1 MRIDIRDS
9 KYSIIYNEKTGTVE
23 DVLWCNESAEDLKN
37 LNVVADMAREL
48 AVYRQAG
55 TAMIAGAQR
64 LAYSRGPEK
73 YSFSVPSEKHRHL
86 HTVDRTDA
94 ARVQGQDCRRQPV
107 PRHDWLLRCA
117 AMMHLKITDEIRER
131 CLREAA
137 HDAHIND
144 RIVTSTPQTLA
155 ERGMTM
161 LGSTRAT
168 PRIRSY
174 LYCDAVDACFYYAG
188 AVPSVVVTARWTADS
203 PDIAE
208 GSKKPQI
215 AAEVVRRM
223 MTAMD
228 KAMKAEKD
236 RQWAAYM
243 EEQKLK

>member
-1 MRIDIRDS
+1 
-9 KYSIIYNEKTGTVE
+9 
-23 DVLWCNESAEDLKN
+23 
-37 LNVVADMAREL
+37 
-48 AVYRQAG
+48 
-55 TAMIAGAQR
+55 
-64 LAYSRGPEK
+64 
-73 YSFSVPSEKHRHL
+73 
-86 HTVDRTDA
+86 
-94 ARVQGQDCRRQPV
+94 
-107 PRHDWLLRCA
+107 
-117 AMMHLKITDEIRER
+117 MMHLKITDEIRER

-161 LGSTRAT
+161 LGSTRVT

-228 KAMKAEKD
+228 KSMKAAKRPPMGGIHGGAKTEMSHPTTYAVD
-236 RQWAAYM
+236 FDGTLCENAYPEIGAPNLPLIDKLISRRRLGAKIILWTCREGEM
-243 EEQKLK
+243 LTRAVEFCRCYGLEFDAVNDNTEELKRAYGTNPRKIGADYYIDDKAMPPDLFVS

>member
-1 MRIDIRDS
+1 
-9 KYSIIYNEKTGTVE
+9 
-23 DVLWCNESAEDLKN
+23 
-37 LNVVADMAREL
+37 
-48 AVYRQAG
+48 
-55 TAMIAGAQR
+55 
-64 LAYSRGPEK
+64 
-73 YSFSVPSEKHRHL
+73 
-86 HTVDRTDA
+86 
-94 ARVQGQDCRRQPV
+94 
-107 PRHDWLLRCA
+107 
-117 AMMHLKITDEIRER
+117 MMHLKITDEIRER

-137 HDAHIND
+137 HDARIND

-243 EEQKLK
+243 EELKLK

>member
-1 MRIDIRDS
+1 
-9 KYSIIYNEKTGTVE
+9 
-23 DVLWCNESAEDLKN
+23 
-37 LNVVADMAREL
+37 
-48 AVYRQAG
+48 
-55 TAMIAGAQR
+55 
-64 LAYSRGPEK
+64 
-73 YSFSVPSEKHRHL
+73 
-86 HTVDRTDA
+86 
-94 ARVQGQDCRRQPV
+94 
-107 PRHDWLLRCA
+107 
-117 AMMHLKITDEIRER
+117 MMHLKITDEIRER

-228 KAMKAEKD
+228 KSIESRKRPPMGGIHGGAKTEMSHPTTYAVDFDGTLCENAYPEIGAPNLPLIDKLISRRRLGAKIILWTCREGEMLTRAVEFCRCYGLEFDAVNDNTEELKRAYGTNPRKIGADYYIDDKAMPPD
-236 RQWAAYM
+236 
-243 EEQKLK
+243 LFVS

>member
-1 MRIDIRDS
+1 
-9 KYSIIYNEKTGTVE
+9 
-23 DVLWCNESAEDLKN
+23 
-37 LNVVADMAREL
+37 
-48 AVYRQAG
+48 
-55 TAMIAGAQR
+55 
-64 LAYSRGPEK
+64 
-73 YSFSVPSEKHRHL
+73 
-86 HTVDRTDA
+86 
-94 ARVQGQDCRRQPV
+94 
-107 PRHDWLLRCA
+107 
-117 AMMHLKITDEIRER
+117 MMHLKITDEIRER

-137 HDAHIND
+137 HEAHIND
-144 RIVTSTPQTLA
+144 RIVTSSPQTLA

-161 LGSTRAT
+161 FGSARAT

-188 AVPSVVVTARWTADS
+188 AVPSARWTADS

-243 EEQKLK
+243 EEQKLI

>member
-1 MRIDIRDS
+1 
-9 KYSIIYNEKTGTVE
+9 
-23 DVLWCNESAEDLKN
+23 
-37 LNVVADMAREL
+37 
-48 AVYRQAG
+48 
-55 TAMIAGAQR
+55 
-64 LAYSRGPEK
+64 
-73 YSFSVPSEKHRHL
+73 
-86 HTVDRTDA
+86 
-94 ARVQGQDCRRQPV
+94 
-107 PRHDWLLRCA
+107 
-117 AMMHLKITDEIRER
+117 MMHLRITDEIRER

-137 HDAHIND
+137 HEVHIND
-144 RIVTSTPQTLA
+144 RIVTSTPQTLS

-161 LGSTRAT
+161 FGSARAT

-188 AVPSVVVTARWTADS
+188 AVPSVVVAARWTTDS

-223 MTAMD
+223 ITAMD

-243 EEQKLK
+243 EEQKPK

>member
-1 MRIDIRDS
+1 MERTTNSADARRAADYLSRYCDECIGCVNCIFDI
-9 KYSIIYNEKTGTVE
+9 G
-23 DVLWCNESAEDLKN
+23 
-37 LNVVADMAREL
+37 
-48 AVYRQAG
+48 
-55 TAMIAGAQR
+55 
-64 LAYSRGPEK
+64 
-73 YSFSVPSEKHRHL
+73 
-86 HTVDRTDA
+86 
-94 ARVQGQDCRRQPV
+94 
-107 PRHDWLLRCA
+107 
-117 AMMHLKITDEIRER
+117 
-131 CLREAA
+131 EAA
-137 HDAHIND
+137 HEAHIND

-161 LGSTRAT
+161 LGSTRVT

>member
-1 MRIDIRDS
+1 
-9 KYSIIYNEKTGTVE
+9 
-23 DVLWCNESAEDLKN
+23 
-37 LNVVADMAREL
+37 
-48 AVYRQAG
+48 
-55 TAMIAGAQR
+55 
-64 LAYSRGPEK
+64 
-73 YSFSVPSEKHRHL
+73 
-86 HTVDRTDA
+86 
-94 ARVQGQDCRRQPV
+94 
-107 PRHDWLLRCA
+107 
-117 AMMHLKITDEIRER
+117 MMHLKITDEIRER

-137 HDAHIND
+137 HEAHIND

-215 AAEVVRRM
+215 ACEVVRRM

-236 RQWAAYM
+236 RNGRHTWRS
-243 EEQKLK
+243 KN

>member
-1 MRIDIRDS
+1 
-9 KYSIIYNEKTGTVE
+9 
-23 DVLWCNESAEDLKN
+23 
-37 LNVVADMAREL
+37 
-48 AVYRQAG
+48 
-55 TAMIAGAQR
+55 
-64 LAYSRGPEK
+64 
-73 YSFSVPSEKHRHL
+73 
-86 HTVDRTDA
+86 
-94 ARVQGQDCRRQPV
+94 
-107 PRHDWLLRCA
+107 
-117 AMMHLKITDEIRER
+117 MMHLKITDEIRER

-137 HDAHIND
+137 HEAHIND

-174 LYCDAVDACFYYAG
+174 IYCDAVDACFYYAG
-188 AVPSVVVTARWTADS
+188 AVPSVVVAARWTADS
-203 PDIAE
+203 SDIAE
-208 GSKKPQI
+208 GSKKLQI

-243 EEQKLK
+243 EERFGTAAVRYFCLLSRYKYLYRCGLKDGATQELSKANWYKDKFLSLGGDDKLLKIVPDNAKAAAYQRMGGNACIEKEAMRHES

>member
-9 KYSIIYNEKTGTVE
+9 KYSIIYNENTGAVE

-94 ARVQGQDCRRQPV
+94 VA
-107 PRHDWLLRCA
+107 LLMQA
-117 AMMHLKITDEIRER
+117 GALALGEMDA
-131 CLREAA
+131 LRECKAKTAA
-137 HDAHIND
+137 AN
-144 RIVTSTPQTLA
+144 LY
-155 ERGMTM
+155 
-161 LGSTRAT
+161 RAT

-208 GSKKPQI
+208 GSKKLQI

>member
-1 MRIDIRDS
+1 
-9 KYSIIYNEKTGTVE
+9 
-23 DVLWCNESAEDLKN
+23 
-37 LNVVADMAREL
+37 
-48 AVYRQAG
+48 
-55 TAMIAGAQR
+55 
-64 LAYSRGPEK
+64 
-73 YSFSVPSEKHRHL
+73 
-86 HTVDRTDA
+86 
-94 ARVQGQDCRRQPV
+94 
-107 PRHDWLLRCA
+107 
-117 AMMHLKITDEIRER
+117 MMHLRITDEIRER

-137 HDAHIND
+137 HEAHIND

-161 LGSTRAT
+161 LGSTRVT

-208 GSKKPQI
+208 GSKKLQI

-228 KAMKAEKD
+228 KAMKAEKRPPMGGIHGGAKTEMSHPTTYAVD
-236 RQWAAYM
+236 FDGTLCENAYPEIGAPNLPLIDKLISRRRLGAKVILWTCREGELLTRAVEFCRCYGLEFDAVNDNT
-243 EEQKLK
+243 EELKRAYGTNPRKIGADYYIDDKAMPPDLFVS